1 MEIAIADAYYVGT
14 VIYPDAFA
22 DVDFN
27 AKAEEIF
34 NVMLGQNY
42 LSVLDES
49 GNGFGTLTIGE

>member
-1 MEIAIADAYYVGT
+1 
-14 VIYPDAFA
+14 VIYPEAFA

-42 LSVLDES
+42 LSVLVES